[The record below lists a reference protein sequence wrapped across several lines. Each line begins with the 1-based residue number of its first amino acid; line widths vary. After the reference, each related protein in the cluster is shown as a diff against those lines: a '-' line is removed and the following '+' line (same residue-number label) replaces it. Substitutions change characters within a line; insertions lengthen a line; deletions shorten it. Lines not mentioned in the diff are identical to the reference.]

1 MAADASQ
8 AGRGSSELTINSEGK
23 STNLMVNG
31 FWKGKRVLV
40 GGGAGFLGSYL
51 TPQLVEAGAKVTVVD
66 NFDNSSIDRVQPF
79 IDNVEFVE
87 ADLRDPATCDRLTK
101 DKDVVMNLAAKAF
114 GMEYS
119 RAHNGE
125 MLVYNLLCT
134 LTALEAARRNGVER
148 FLIVSSSCVYPD
160 EAPIPTP
167 ELDTFTDMPE
177 SVNQGYGWAKRIQEL
192 AGEYYARDYGMKVTI
207 VRPFNPYGGNYRWG
221 TDDKAHVI
229 PALVKRVM
237 DGEDPLVVWGSG
249 NQRRNFLHAKDAMR
263 LLMKIVEKDVVATP
277 VNIGY
282 DEDVRIADLVNLIC
296 EVAEVQPKIVFDTA
310 KPEGRFRKC
319 ADATR
324 LREVSD
330 NYEPQISLRDGIAE
344 MIDWYKR
351 SFPNK

>member
-1 MAADASQ
+1 MQ
-8 AGRGSSELTINSEGK
+8 
-23 STNLMVNG
+23 NG
-31 FWKGKRVLV
+31 FWANKRVLV

-51 TPQLVEAGAKVTVVD
+51 TPQLLEAGAKVTVVD
-66 NFDNSSIDRVQPF
+66 NFDNSSIESLARV
-79 IDNVEFVE
+79 IDQIEFVE
-87 ADLRDPATCDRLTK
+87 GDLRDAQTCDRMTRN
-101 DKDVVMNLAAKAF
+101 KDVVMNLAAKAF

-125 MLVYNLLCT
+125 MLVYNLLST
-134 LTALEAARRNGVER
+134 LTALEAARKNSVER

-167 ELDTFTDMPE
+167 ELDVFTDMPE

-192 AGEYYARDYGMKVTI
+192 AGEYYARDYGMKVTT
-207 VRPFNPYGGNYRWG
+207 VRPFNPFGGNYRWG
-221 TDDKAHVI
+221 SEEKAHVV

-237 DGEDPLVVWGSG
+237 DGEDPLIVWGSG

-282 DEDVRIADLVNLIC
+282 DEDVTIADLVKLIC
-296 EVAEVQPKIVFDTA
+296 DVVGASPRIIFDTS

-324 LREVSD
+324 LREVTD
-330 NYEPQISLRDGIAE
+330 NYQPEISLREGIAE
-344 MIDWYKR
+344 MTEWYKR
-351 SFPNK
+351 SFPRH